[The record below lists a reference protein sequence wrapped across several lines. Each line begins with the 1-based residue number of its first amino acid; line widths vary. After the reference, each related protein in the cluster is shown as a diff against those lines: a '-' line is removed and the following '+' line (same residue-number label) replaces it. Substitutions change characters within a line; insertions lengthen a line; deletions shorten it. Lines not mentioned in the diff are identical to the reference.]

1 MNGMKSRGTVARY
14 LRIGEPVP
22 ERVVPTELGPH
33 ELGETGGAV
42 ARYLKVERPE
52 RHKRHERHERPAAK
66 KAEAAPRPKKKQSRP
81 PKAHRPVLQ
90 RRTRVAVELD
100 PADLPKP
107 AAEPKDTFSEF
118 LDPPKEKP
126 AAAKPAKVH
135 QPKPKRPAR
144 AFCPDCE
151 GEIEPGTDQCPHC
164 ALFLDKAA

>member
-33 ELGETGGAV
+33 EEGETGGAV
-42 ARYLKVERPE
+42 ARYLKI
-52 RHKRHERHERPAAK
+52 ERHERPVVAQ
-66 KAEAAPRPKKKQSRP
+66 KASSRP
-81 PKAHRPVLQ
+81 EKKSHAPKAHRPRV
-90 RRTRVAVELD
+90 RHPRTRVAVELD
-100 PADLPKP
+100 PADTPRPEISP
-107 AAEPKDTFSEF
+107 APVVE
-118 LDPPKEKP
+118 
-126 AAAKPAKVH
+126 PAKAA
-135 QPKPKRPAR
+135 PAKARRAKPKRPAR